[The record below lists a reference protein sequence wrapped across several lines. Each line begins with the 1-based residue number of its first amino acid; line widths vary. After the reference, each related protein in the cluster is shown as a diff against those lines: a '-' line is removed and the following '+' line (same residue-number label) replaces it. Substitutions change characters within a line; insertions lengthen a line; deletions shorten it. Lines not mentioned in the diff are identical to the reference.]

1 MPHYNRDPKRD
12 HNFDNHP
19 LGDPI
24 TQLIAL
30 KVIRDHTLLSVAG
43 FGTTG
48 RVESL
53 FSGFIAVPR
62 EAFIGF
68 RLEKMS
74 IRSEILLS
82 FLHPEAPYILPRFRV

>member
-24 TQLIAL
+24 TQLIAF

-53 FSGFIAVPR
+53 FSGFYSGSQRGFYRISTRENVHSFRDPFKFPTPRGSIHTTAV
-62 EAFIGF
+62 
-68 RLEKMS
+68 
-74 IRSEILLS
+74 
-82 FLHPEAPYILPRFRV
+82 